1 MKPAMIRR
9 EICYPAPEEKVPVK
23 GTRYYVPS
31 VLLNGMISE
40 FLWAD
45 DELDRLHF
53 ERRLVHL
60 SAEDALLRA
69 KEIIGIR
76 GN

>member
-1 MKPAMIRR
+1 MKPTMIRR

-45 DELDRLHF
+45 DELDRLHCALPAG
-53 ERRLVHL
+53 RLKLLSVHCH
-60 SAEDALLRA
+60 SA
-69 KEIIGIR
+69 
-76 GN
+76 

>member
-1 MKPAMIRR
+1 M
-9 EICYPAPEEKVPVK
+9 K

-60 SAEDALLRA
+60 SAEDALLHA